1 MGALKNTIYS
11 MVTIEKTRALVYF
24 LHSQM
29 AIGAKMTTVIMTSSA
44 YFQNSITHLLMNE
57 DVSK

>member
-1 MGALKNTIYS
+1 
-11 MVTIEKTRALVYF
+11 MVTIAKTRALVYF

-29 AIGAKMTTVIMTSSA
+29 ANGAKMTTVIMTSSA